1 MHKLLLPFALF
12 SFALAVHA
20 APVSLFDGKSLDGW
34 EGDSAVWRVED
45 GTIAA
50 GKLDE
55 KAPRNEFL
63 ATKRSYKDFDLKLKF
78 KLLGSEGFVNSGVQ
92 FRSVRIAT
100 PPNEMSGY
108 QADLG
113 DPTYWGNLYDES
125 RRKKTLVQADMAE
138 VNKVLQRNG
147 WNDYRVRAE
156 GPHIQIWINGVQTV
170 DYTEPDAAIPQE
182 GLIALQ
188 IHGNGKTEVYFKEI
202 VIEELPAN

>member
-1 MHKLLLPFALF
+1 MNKLLLPLALL
-12 SFALAVHA
+12 SLAIAVQA
-20 APVSLFDGKSLDGW
+20 EPVSLFDGKTLEGWDG
-34 EGDSAVWRVED
+34 DAKTWRVED

-50 GKLDE
+50 GRLDE
-55 KAPRNEFL
+55 KAPRNEFI
-63 ATKRSYKDFDLKLKF
+63 AAKRTYKNFDLKLKF

-92 FRSVRIAT
+92 FRSVRIEN

-125 RRKKTLVQADMAE
+125 RRKKTLVQADMVE
-138 VNKVLQRNG
+138 VNKALRRNE
-147 WNDYRVRAE
+147 WNDYRIRAV
-156 GPHIQIWINGVQTV
+156 GRRIQIWINGLQTV
-170 DYTEPDAAIPQE
+170 DYTEADPSIPQE

-202 VIEELPAN
+202 VIEELPAE